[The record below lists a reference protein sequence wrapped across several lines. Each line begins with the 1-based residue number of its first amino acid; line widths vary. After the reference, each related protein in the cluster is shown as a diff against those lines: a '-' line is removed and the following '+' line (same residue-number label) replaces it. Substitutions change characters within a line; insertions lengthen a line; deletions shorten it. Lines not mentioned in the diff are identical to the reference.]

1 MPSGGGRLDGHAETE
16 GGAAQEGAL
25 DETEA
30 PHGVDRPG
38 DALRGD

>member
-1 MPSGGGRLDGHAETE
+1 MPSGDGRLDGHAEAE

-38 DALRGD
+38 NARPGD